1 MRERLTLQG
10 MTRAYPPLPNQGRMR
25 RGRAIRTA
33 PGRLG
38 FLRVV
43 AIAAVGLLHGCVQLP
58 SLDGRSVS
66 MTLQDTSDTRLG
78 KAALPMVQAHPGKS
92 GVFALSDGRD
102 AFAARVLLANAS
114 ERSLDIQY
122 YIWHGDKT
130 GTLMFEALRR
140 AADRGV
146 RVRLL
151 LDDNG
156 TAGLDT
162 VLAALDAHPNIE
174 VRLFNPFLHR
184 RWRVLNLPD
193 FWWLN
198 RRMHNKSFTA
208 DNQATI
214 IGGRNVGDEYFDA
227 GQGVSFVDLDV
238 LAIGPVVNDVSK
250 DFDRYWNSE
259 SSYPAER
266 VLARVNQAAIAGVA
280 AAASRVEK
288 DPAAVA
294 YMQAIAHSQY
304 VQQVLA
310 RQLPFE
316 WATVHMVSDDPA
328 KALGRARD
336 DELMWTRLQK
346 VLQAPKHEL
355 ELVSAYFVPGEE
367 GVEYFSAL
375 ARQGIKVTILTNSLA
390 ATDVAAVHAGYA
402 KRRKPMLEAGVELF
416 EMEPEFS
423 PAPTKGHGRL
433 GSSNASLHAKTFSI
447 DRSRA
452 FVGSFNFDPRSQRLN
467 TELGFVIDSPPMAEA
482 IADAFATIIPARAY
496 KVRLSDAGALQWVDQ
511 RDGEEIVYD
520 QEPRTGFWLRAFV
533 GVLSVLP
540 IEWML

>member
-1 MRERLTLQG
+1 MADKSVREKVI
-10 MTRAYPPLPNQGRMR
+10 RAAGRRAMR
-25 RGRAIRTA
+25 RPLDFVRAATIVASSLLYGCTQPPVLADRT
-33 PGRLG
+33 
-38 FLRVV
+38 
-43 AIAAVGLLHGCVQLP
+43 H
-58 SLDGRSVS
+58 S

-78 KAALPMVQAHPGKS
+78 KAALSLVRAHPGKS

-102 AFAARVLLANAS
+102 AFAARVLLADAS

-122 YIWHGDKT
+122 YIWNGDKT

-184 RWRVLNLPD
+184 RWRAVGFLTD
-193 FWWLN
+193 FWRLN

-238 LAIGPVVNDVSK
+238 LAIGPVVDDVSR
-250 DFDRYWNSE
+250 DFDRYWASD
-259 SSYPAER
+259 SSYPAGR
-266 VLARVNQAAIAGVA
+266 VLADVSPTDIAEVT

-294 YMQAIAHSQY
+294 YLQAIARLPY

-310 RQLPFE
+310 RRLPFE
-316 WATVHMVSDDPA
+316 WATVQMVSDDPA
-328 KALGRARD
+328 KGLGRARD
-336 DELMWTRLQK
+336 DELLWTRLRK
-346 VLQAPKHEL
+346 ILLAPNQEL
-355 ELVSAYFVPGEE
+355 ELVSAYFVPGKT

-375 ARQGIKVTILTNSLA
+375 ARRGIKVTILTNSLA

-402 KRRKPMLEAGVELF
+402 KRRKPMLEAGVEIF

-423 PAPTKGHGRL
+423 PAPTKAHGPL
-433 GSSNASLHAKTFSI
+433 GSSRASLHAKTFSV

-452 FVGSFNFDPRSQRLN
+452 FVGSFNFDPRSERLN
-467 TELGFVIDSPPMAEA
+467 TELGFVIDSPTMAQA
-482 IADAFATIIPARAY
+482 IADAFATVIPARAY
-496 KVRLSDAGALQWVDQ
+496 AVRLDEAGALQWVEQ

-520 QEPRTGFWLRAFV
+520 QEPHTGFWLRAFV
-533 GVLSVLP
+533 LVLSALP
-540 IEWML
+540 IEWLL

>member
-1 MRERLTLQG
+1 MIS
-10 MTRAYPPLPNQGRMR
+10 AHPHSSNQARDC
-25 RGRAIRTA
+25 RGRVIRTVPA
-33 PGRLG
+33 RIG
-38 FLRVV
+38 FLRAMTIV
-43 AIAAVGLLHGCVQLP
+43 AASLVLGCVQP
-58 SLDGRSVS
+58 PPLDDRSSSAV
-66 MTLQDTSDTRLG
+66 LQDTSDTRLG

-102 AFAARVLLANAS
+102 AFAARVLLADAS

-122 YIWHGDKT
+122 YIWNGDKT
-130 GTLMFEALRR
+130 GTLLFEALRR

-151 LDDNG
+151 LDDNS

-162 VLAALDAHPNIE
+162 ILAALDAHPNIE
-174 VRLFNPFLHR
+174 VRLFNPFMHR
-184 RWRVLNLPD
+184 RWRALSFLTD
-193 FWWLN
+193 FWRLN

-250 DFDRYWNSE
+250 DFDHYWASD
-259 SSYPAER
+259 SSYPAAR
-266 VLARVNQAAIAGVA
+266 VLARVNQTAITEVTA
-280 AAASRVEK
+280 AALRIEK

-294 YMQAIAHSQY
+294 YMQAIANSQY
-304 VQQVLA
+304 VRQVLA
-310 RQLPFE
+310 RQLSFD
-316 WATVHMVSDDPA
+316 WATVQMVSDDPA
-328 KALGRARD
+328 KGLGRARD
-336 DELMWTRLQK
+336 EELLWTRLKQ
-346 VLQAPKHEL
+346 VLQAPRQEL

-402 KRRKPMLEAGVELF
+402 KRRKPMLEAGVVIF

-423 PAPTKGHGRL
+423 PAPTQAHGPL
-433 GSSNASLHAKTFSI
+433 GSSNASLHAKTFAV

-452 FVGSFNFDPRSQRLN
+452 FVGSFNFDPRSERLN
-467 TELGFVIDSPPMAEA
+467 TELGFVIDSPTMAQA
-482 IADAFATIIPARAY
+482 IADAFENIIPLRAY
-496 KVRLSDAGALQWVDQ
+496 RVRLNDAGALQWVEL
-511 RDGEEIVYD
+511 RNGEEIVYE

-533 GVLSVLP
+533 RVLSVLP
-540 IEWML
+540 IEWLL

>member
-1 MRERLTLQG
+1 M
-10 MTRAYPPLPNQGRMR
+10 
-25 RGRAIRTA
+25 A
-33 PGRLG
+33 PDRLG
-38 FLRVV
+38 LFRLVTIV
-43 AIAAVGLLHGCVQLP
+43 ALGLLYGCHQLP
-58 SLDGRSVS
+58 SPDGRDSS
-66 MTLQDTSDTRLG
+66 MIFQDTSHTRLG
-78 KAALPMVQAHPGKS
+78 EAALPMVQAHPGKS

-102 AFAARVLLANAS
+102 AFAARVLLAGAS

-122 YIWHGDKT
+122 YIWNGDKT
-130 GTLMFEALRR
+130 GTLLFEALRR

-174 VRLFNPFLHR
+174 VRLFNPFMHR
-184 RWRVLNLPD
+184 RWRTLGFLTD
-193 FWWLN
+193 FWRLN

-250 DFDRYWNSE
+250 DFDRYWASE

-266 VLARVNQAAIAGVA
+266 VLARVSQADIADVT

-294 YMQAIAHSQY
+294 YLQAIASSQY

-328 KALGRARD
+328 KGLGRARE
-336 DELMWTRLQK
+336 DELMWTRLQQ
-346 VLQAPKHEL
+346 VLQAPKSEL
-355 ELVSAYFVPGEE
+355 ELVSPYFVPGAE
-367 GVEYFSAL
+367 GVAYFSAL

-402 KRRKPMLEAGVELF
+402 KRRKPMLEAGVEIF
-416 EMEPEFS
+416 EMKPEFS
-423 PAPTKGHGRL
+423 PAPTKGHGPL
-433 GSSNASLHAKTFSI
+433 GSSNASLHAKTFSV

-467 TELGFVIDSPPMAEA
+467 TELGFVIDSPTMAHA
-482 IADAFATIIPARAY
+482 IADAFATIIPTRAY
-496 KVRLSDAGALQWVDQ
+496 KVRLNEAAALQWVEQHNGGDM
-511 RDGEEIVYD
+511 VYD

-533 GVLSVLP
+533 LVLSMLP
-540 IEWML
+540 IEWLL

>member
-1 MRERLTLQG
+1 M
-10 MTRAYPPLPNQGRMR
+10 
-25 RGRAIRTA
+25 I
-33 PGRLG
+33 
-38 FLRVV
+38 
-43 AIAAVGLLHGCVQLP
+43 
-58 SLDGRSVS
+58 
-66 MTLQDTSDTRLG
+66 LQDTSDTRLG

-102 AFAARVLLANAS
+102 AFAARVLLADAS

-122 YIWHGDKT
+122 YIWNGDKT
-130 GTLMFEALRR
+130 GTLLFEALRR

-162 VLAALDAHPNIE
+162 VLAALNAHPNIE
-174 VRLFNPFLHR
+174 VRLFNPFMHR
-184 RWRVLNLPD
+184 RWRILNFTD
-193 FWWLN
+193 FWRLN

-238 LAIGPVVNDVSK
+238 LAVGPVVDDVSK
-250 DFDRYWNSE
+250 DFDRYWASE

-266 VLARVNQAAIAGVA
+266 VLARVSPTAIAGVT
-280 AAASRVEK
+280 AAASRVEN

-294 YMQAIAHSQY
+294 YMQAIASSQY

-316 WATVHMVSDDPA
+316 WASVQMVSDNPA
-328 KALGRARD
+328 KGLGRAQ
-336 DELMWTRLQK
+336 DEELLWARLKQI
-346 VLQAPKHEL
+346 VQAPRVEL
-355 ELVSAYFVPGEE
+355 ELVSPYFVPGKD

-375 ARQGIKVTILTNSLA
+375 ARQGVKVTILTNSLA

-402 KRRKPMLEAGVELF
+402 KRRKPMLEAGVEIF
-416 EMEPEFS
+416 EMAPEFS
-423 PAPTKGHGRL
+423 PAPTKAHGPL
-433 GSSNASLHAKTFSI
+433 GSSGSSLHAKTFSI
-447 DRSRA
+447 DRSRV
-452 FVGSFNFDPRSQRLN
+452 FVGSFNFDPRSERLN
-467 TELGFVIDSPPMAEA
+467 TELGFVIDSPTMARA
-482 IADAFATIIPARAY
+482 IADAFAAIIPARAY
-496 KVRLSDAGALQWVDQ
+496 SVRLNETAALQWVEQ
-511 RDGEEIVYD
+511 RDGQETVYD
-520 QEPRTGFWLRAFV
+520 TEPRTGFWLRAFV
-533 GVLSVLP
+533 VVLSMLP
-540 IEWML
+540 IEWLL